1 MKNCFVCID
10 FYYNFTII
18 SLTKPKQNAVQRC
31 FMSKVLIINKINHI
45 IMEDKLVTLKNYET
59 MVEALFDQDLLQ
71 KNGIQ
76 SSINNGDSVELMPMF
91 GEINNGLQI
100 MVLENDLEKALEAL
114 GEYENSVEE

>member
-1 MKNCFVCID
+1 
-10 FYYNFTII
+10 
-18 SLTKPKQNAVQRC
+18 
-31 FMSKVLIINKINHI
+31 MSKVLIINKINHI

-71 KNGIQ
+71 KNGIKT
-76 SSINNGDSVELMPMF
+76 SINNGDSVELMPMF

>member
-1 MKNCFVCID
+1 
-10 FYYNFTII
+10 
-18 SLTKPKQNAVQRC
+18 
-31 FMSKVLIINKINHI
+31 MSKVLIINKINHI

>member
-1 MKNCFVCID
+1 
-10 FYYNFTII
+10 
-18 SLTKPKQNAVQRC
+18 
-31 FMSKVLIINKINHI
+31 MSKVLIINKINHF